1 MVAVAVAVPIVV
13 ELTQFI
19 RQQED
24 KVVVAMVYLLVN
36 KLKVLLIQSMGLMV

>member
-1 MVAVAVAVPIVV
+1 MVAVAVVVPIVV

-19 RQQED
+19 RHQED

-36 KLKVLLIQSMGLMV
+36 KPKVLLIQSMGLMV